1 MKILVP
7 LAEGFEEIEAI
18 TIIDTLRRA
27 GIEVYIA
34 SLLSGAVTGSHKVS
48 LVPDGVLTDSFQCD
62 GIVLPGGMPGSTNLK
77 KDSRVIKL
85 LKEIRE
91 KGGHTAAIYA
101 APIVLA
107 EAGLLEG
114 KKYTCY
120 PGYEEEIKGG
130 FHLPEPVVVDGNV
143 ITGKGAACALPFAL
157 KIVEYYKGAEASLK
171 LKEQMMAF
179 W

>member
-27 GIEVYIA
+27 GIYVYIA
-34 SLLSGAVTGSHKVS
+34 SLLSGSVKGSHGVE
-48 LVPDGVLTDSFQCD
+48 LVPDGVLSDQMD
-62 GIVLPGGMPGSTNLK
+62 YDAIVLPGGMPGSTNLK
-77 KDSRVIKL
+77 KDGRVIKL
-85 LKEIRE
+85 LKDISA
-91 KGGHTAAIYA
+91 KVGLTAAICA

-107 EAGLLEG
+107 EAGLLDG

-130 FHLPEPVVVDGNV
+130 QHLLEPVVADGNV
-143 ITGKGAACALPFAL
+143 ITGQGAACALPFAL
-157 KIVEYYKGAEASLK
+157 RIVEYYKGKDVALK